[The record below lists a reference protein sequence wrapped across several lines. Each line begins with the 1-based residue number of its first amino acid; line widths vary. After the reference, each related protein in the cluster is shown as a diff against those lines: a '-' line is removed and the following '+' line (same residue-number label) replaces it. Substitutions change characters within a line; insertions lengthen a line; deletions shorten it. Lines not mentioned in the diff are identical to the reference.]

1 MEQRL
6 ERRTFAPGASVFR
19 EGEPGDCA
27 YVIERGRVEI
37 TALRGGRPMRLAV
50 LGERELF
57 GEMALVDDR
66 VRSAT
71 ATAVEET
78 EVVVVPR
85 ERIREETRRADPLL
99 HLLLRVTLDRLRA
112 TSSRV
117 HPEPSPAEP
126 AEAGREATETGP
138 REASAAEP
146 DRPDDAEYEAMRE
159 RALGRLRLEQELRR
173 APEAEE
179 LELWYQPIVALA
191 DRSVAGFEALLRWRH
206 PARGLLAPG
215 DFVPAAEETGAIVPI
230 GGWVLERACAELSG
244 MARDGSGE
252 PAYLTVNL
260 SARQLAE
267 PRLVERL
274 AETLEAT
281 GAPAERLVLE
291 ITESAL
297 MDDPEAARGILTRIR
312 DLGVRLFLDDFGTGY
327 SSLSYLHRFPLAGV
341 KLDRSFVASMLSDPV
356 SSKIVRAVAG
366 LARQLE
372 LGAVAEGIE
381 EEAQA
386 AALAE
391 LGFEHG
397 QGYLFAR
404 PRPHLELG
412 G

>member
-1 MEQRL
+1 MTPTL
-6 ERRTFAPGASVFR
+6 ERVVFRPATSVFR

-37 TALRGGRPMRLAV
+37 TALRSGRPVRLAV
-50 LGERELF
+50 LGERDLF

-78 EVVVVPR
+78 EVVVIPR
-85 ERIREETRRADPLL
+85 DRIREEMRRADPLL
-99 HLLLRVTLDRLRA
+99 HLLLRVSLDRLRE
-112 TSSRV
+112 TSSRLGPGPFSAGAGGAV
-117 HPEPSPAEP
+117 REP
-126 AEAGREATETGP
+126 AG
-138 REASAAEP
+138 EP
-146 DRPDDAEYEAMRE
+146 NRSGDAEYEAMRE
-159 RALGRLRLEQELRR
+159 RALERLKLEQELRR

-230 GGWVLERACAELSG
+230 GGWVLERGCAALSVL
-244 MARDGSGE
+244 ARDGSG
-252 PAYLTVNL
+252 ASGYLTVNL
-260 SARQLAE
+260 SAKQLAE

-281 GAPAERLVLE
+281 RAPAERLVLE

-297 MDDPEAARGILTRIR
+297 MEDPEAARGTLTRIR

-356 SSKIVRAVAG
+356 SAKIVRAVAG

-404 PRPHLELG
+404 PGPHCEPG

>member
-1 MEQRL
+1 MAGML
-6 ERRTFAPGASVFR
+6 ERLVFPPGTPVFR

-37 TALRGGRPMRLAV
+37 SALRGGQPVRLAL

-99 HLLLRVTLDRLRA
+99 HLLLRVTLDRLRE

-117 HPEPSPAEP
+117 GA
-126 AEAGREATETGP
+126 
-138 REASAAEP
+138 EASAADAP
-146 DRPDDAEYEAMRE
+146 DRPGDAEYEAMRE
-159 RALGRLRLEQELRR
+159 RAIGRIKLEQELRR
-173 APEAEE
+173 APEAGE
-179 LELWYQPIVALA
+179 LELWYQPIVALR
-191 DRSVAGFEALLRWRH
+191 DRSVAGYEALLRWRH
-206 PARGLLAPG
+206 PARGLLGPG
-215 DFVPAAEETGAIVPI
+215 ELVPVAEETGAIVAI
-230 GGWVLERACAELSG
+230 GRWVLERACTALAG
-244 MARDGSGE
+244 LARDDSLP

-260 SARQLAE
+260 SPKQLAV
-267 PRLVERL
+267 PRLAEGL
-274 AETLEAT
+274 AETLRAT
-281 GAPAERLVLE
+281 GAPPERLVLE

-297 MDDPEAARGILTRIR
+297 MDDPDAARATLARVR

-327 SSLSYLHRFPLAGV
+327 SSLSYLHRFPLSGV
-341 KLDRSFVASMLSDPV
+341 KLDRSFVASMLDDPASAKV
-356 SSKIVRAVAG
+356 VRAVAG

-404 PRPHLELG
+404 PGPDLG
-412 G
+412 PSG

>member
-1 MEQRL
+1 MTPSL
-6 ERRTFAPGASVFR
+6 ERLVFPPGTPVFR

-37 TALRGGRPMRLAV
+37 SALRGGRPVRLAL

-57 GEMALVDDR
+57 GEMALVDNR

-99 HLLLRVTLDRLRA
+99 HLLLRVTLDRLRQ

-117 HPEPSPAEP
+117 GA
-126 AEAGREATETGP
+126 
-138 REASAAEP
+138 EASAAAAP
-146 DRPDDAEYEAMRE
+146 DHPGDAEYEAMRE
-159 RALGRLRLEQELRR
+159 RAIGRIKLEQELRR
-173 APEAEE
+173 APEAGE
-179 LELWYQPIVALA
+179 LEFWYQPIVALR
-191 DRSVAGFEALLRWRH
+191 DRSVAGYEALLRWRH
-206 PARGLLAPG
+206 PARGLLGPG
-215 DFVPAAEETGAIVPI
+215 ELVPVAEETGAIVPI
-230 GGWVLERACAELSG
+230 GRWVLERACTAL
-244 MARDGSGE
+244 ADLAADGSGGS
-252 PAYLTVNL
+252 PVYLTVNL
-260 SARQLAE
+260 SAKQLAV
-267 PRLVERL
+267 PRLAEGL
-274 AETLEAT
+274 AETLRAT
-281 GAPAERLVLE
+281 GAPPERLVLE

-297 MDDPEAARGILTRIR
+297 MDDPDAARATLAQVR

-327 SSLSYLHRFPLAGV
+327 SSLSYLHRFPLSGV
-341 KLDRSFVASMLSDPV
+341 KLDRSFVASMLDDPASAKV
-356 SSKIVRAVAG
+356 VRAVAG

-404 PRPHLELG
+404 PGPDLG
-412 G
+412 PPG

>member
-1 MEQRL
+1 MTPTL
-6 ERRTFAPGASVFR
+6 ERAVFPPATSVFR

-37 TALRGGRPMRLAV
+37 TALRSGRPVRLAV
-50 LGERELF
+50 LGERDLF

-78 EVVVVPR
+78 EVVVIPR
-85 ERIREETRRADPLL
+85 DRIREEMRRADPLL
-99 HLLLRVTLDRLRA
+99 HLLLRISLDRLRE
-112 TSSRV
+112 TSSRLG
-117 HPEPSPAEP
+117 PGPSFAGLGGAAREP
-126 AEAGREATETGP
+126 AGSGPGEVPAG
-138 REASAAEP
+138 EP
-146 DRPDDAEYEAMRE
+146 ARSGDAEYEAMRE
-159 RALGRLRLEQELRR
+159 RALGRLKLEQELRR

-230 GGWVLERACAELSG
+230 GGWVLERACAALSAL
-244 MARDGSGE
+244 ARDGSG
-252 PAYLTVNL
+252 ASGYLTVNL

-297 MDDPEAARGILTRIR
+297 MEDPEAARGTLTRIR

-404 PRPHLELG
+404 PGPHLEPG